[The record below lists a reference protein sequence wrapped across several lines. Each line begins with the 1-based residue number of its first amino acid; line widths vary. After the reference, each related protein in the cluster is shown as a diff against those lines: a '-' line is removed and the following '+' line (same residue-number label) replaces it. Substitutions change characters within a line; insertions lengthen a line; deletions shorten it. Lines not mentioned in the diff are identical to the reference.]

1 MAPVRV
7 PTAATAHHH
16 TLDAP
21 WSTPDVI
28 DRITHAT
35 TQRIVPVA
43 TAGMA
48 VSSGDNEER
57 GSVLS
62 VIISIMAGSD
72 MACRLREMCAVTVRA
87 GS

>member
-1 MAPVRV
+1 MSV

-43 TAGMA
+43 TAGIA

-57 GSVLS
+57 GGVLS
-62 VIISIMAGSD
+62 VIISIMAGSH
-72 MACRLREMCAVTVRA
+72 MGSRVCPMCAVTMRA